1 MKTNFTAKLFGL
13 TLVTAL
19 TLTILTA
26 CGDGGAATASSGTA
40 SGSALQSGDGGSV
53 GTVLLSVNPEIEM
66 DYDEVGNVV
75 ALTGLNEDG
84 KAVLASYT
92 GYEGKPCTTVVGEL
106 VDEINAGRGT
116 TRAMRTWCCSRRP
129 TIRGWKRWTFP
140 CSPRRR

>member
-19 TLTILTA
+19 TLTALTA
-26 CGDGGAATASSGTA
+26 CGNGGAATTASRTA

-84 KAVLASYT
+84 KAVLA
-92 GYEGKPCTTVVGEL
+92 GGLKNRLGDDLHQVVPAADDGSA
-106 VDEINAGRGT
+106 N
-116 TRAMRTWCCSRRP
+116 P
-129 TIRGWKRWTFP
+129 P
-140 CSPRRR
+140 

>member
-19 TLTILTA
+19 TLTALTA
-26 CGDGGAATASSGTA
+26 CGNGGAATTASGTA
-40 SGSALQSGDGGSV
+40 SGSALQSEDGSSV

-92 GYEGKPCTTVVGEL
+92 GYERKPCTTVVGSWWMRST
-106 VDEINAGRGT
+106 RGLL
-116 TRAMRTWCCSRRP
+116 
-129 TIRGWKRWTFP
+129 
-140 CSPRRR
+140 